1 MESLDI
7 LMLGVEAA
15 IALAGFAGIIA
26 TFQFA
31 GAKETRRAE
40 AVGLTMILQFSLLAA
55 LMCSIPLLLNSFG
68 IVQTTLWAISSLI
81 TASVYIGAMYNQF
94 RSGRRAIRTLSGLRF
109 IIVLILP
116 GLCITV
122 INFMNA
128 LNIFFHR
135 EPGPVIAGILW
146 GLCVASFM
154 FSRLLL
160 RPVWRSVRIQEEAA
174 ELGNRSSG

>member
-1 MESLDI
+1 
-7 LMLGVEAA
+7 MLGVEAA

-68 IVQTTLWAISSLI
+68 IAQTVVWAISSLL
-81 TASVYIGAMYNQF
+81 TAFIYIGSIYNQI
-94 RSGRRAIRTLSGLRF
+94 RSARRAIRTLSGVRF
-109 IIVLILP
+109 LLMLLLP

-122 INFMNA
+122 INFMNT

-146 GLCVASFM
+146 GLTVASLM

-160 RPVWRSVRIQEEAA
+160 RPVWRSVRTYEEAA
-174 ELGNRSSG
+174 KPSG